1 MWKKR
6 QSCGVPVNH
15 QSSAC
20 NLSTTQLDL
29 QRPVS
34 CVFLC
39 DYVCGCEGLK
49 GSAATEACVDIWF
62 EKSAPHHLRLQLSAL
77 TSTPQCFLAFWQG
90 ESVWGRPLMFDFLC
104 ISRSQNY
111 PKGDL
116 KAPASLKCSF
126 EVIWKCVFQMLSE
139 IWGISWVPRPH
150 SNFKVPHW
158 RL

>member
-6 QSCGVPVNH
+6 QSSGVPIKH

-34 CVFLC
+34 CVWMWG
-39 DYVCGCEGLK
+39 VEGLSSNW
-49 GSAATEACVDIWF
+49 GLCW
-62 EKSAPHHLRLQLSAL
+62 HLVWEISPIPPPPPPCRLQLSAL
-77 TSTPQCFLAFWQG
+77 TSAPQCFLAFWQG
-90 ESVWGRPLMFDFLC
+90 ERPLMFDFLC

-111 PKGDL
+111 SKGDL

-139 IWGISWVPRPH
+139 IWGISWVPCPH